1 MFSFFFLRDPVLYLC
16 ANMVVLIC
24 AWQQDA
30 FGALTVSLVRILFRR
45 TKFKFP
51 LITADRFIKT
61 QPHGFQVQILRQ
73 TSALTSR
80 IGGRPSLHYG
90 PSNSLSRANRKS
102 CLPSA
107 SWVCLKTGYLQI
119 FPTPL
124 VDNCEYSK
132 IIIHYLCWNCHLGTC
147 PVFRH
152 TQLEYTRSTWP
163 ESTKLWTSERSF
175 LSTSAWRICRECKFA
190 QLWHATWWWYPWQ
203 ELRRMWQHSIN
214 HIPSSK
220 CECQWSR
227 TADEHLASQRLGTEP
242 CRSKFFTLLLGAGSA
257 RATIEEHLG
266 CESSSRIGT
275 TGDVHVGVPIH
286 LQQFCENMSIFCS
299 YKQYIYGY
307 MSIYV
312 CIYAFPYVM

>member
-175 LSTSAWRICRECKFA
+175 LSTSAWAFVGSASLHSYGTQHDDDILGRSYGECGSTA
-190 QLWHATWWWYPWQ
+190 SIIYHHQSVNANGV
-203 ELRRMWQHSIN
+203 ELPTSTLLHRDWGQSRAGR
-214 HIPSSK
+214 SSSL
-220 CECQWSR
+220 C
-227 TADEHLASQRLGTEP
+227 
-242 CRSKFFTLLLGAGSA
+242 LLGAGSA